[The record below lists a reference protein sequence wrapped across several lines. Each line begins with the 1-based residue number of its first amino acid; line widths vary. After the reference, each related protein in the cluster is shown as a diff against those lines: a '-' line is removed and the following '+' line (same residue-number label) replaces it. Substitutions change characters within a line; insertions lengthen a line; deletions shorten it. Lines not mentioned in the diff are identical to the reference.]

1 MQSNQTKAH
10 LVVLGVKVNSWAFG
24 IEQIYRLSKLG
35 EKVIVLDLGTNTG
48 RPSSNPRSKFQ
59 FDFLDELGCEYLD
72 WQTVISKPTRQKI
85 TSDVRAWLKRLQNSD
100 KWYLEM
106 YEDLPLGRI
115 LMSNYARTAGT
126 KEFPLSLLSLGSQL
140 KIASQAVLALRV
152 YEALKLD
159 FTKVSVSN
167 GRSPVEAG
175 VLFGAR
181 RDQKE
186 TFVLERGASTQ
197 QWFIWETSC
206 HYSPDW
212 WKLLQETSLNTKNEI
227 FLTVA
232 NDYWSKRLKGWDS
245 LSGRDWGHEFDKGN
259 LPKGLPTQFVTF
271 FCTSEHESPALPE
284 FECSN
289 LGFPS
294 QQIAVRKLAEV
305 CQSLNIPLVIK
316 RHPNSLASDGM
327 DREELHWNWVKEH
340 QSVTYIGPKDRV
352 DTYELISKS
361 YAVVTFKSSVGIEA
375 AALGIPS
382 RAMGPA
388 EWACS
393 SEARIWTEVDV
404 MNFLSNPTLLSNSH
418 HLEWGYLASTFG
430 QELEIFGDITGGYAL
445 VGSTKYF
452 SSERYLSWKTKFLE
466 RVNRKIWASRV
477 KLFGV
482 IKRWFSHLF
491 T

>member
-1 MQSNQTKAH
+1 VHNNQIEAH
-10 LVVLGVKVNSWAFG
+10 LVVLGVKVNSWAWG
-24 IEQIYRLSKLG
+24 MEQIYRLSKQG
-35 EKVIVLDLGTNTG
+35 QKVIVLDLGTNPG
-48 RPSSNPRSKFQ
+48 RSNHNPRSRFQ
-59 FDFLDELGCEYLD
+59 ISFLNDLGCEYFD
-72 WQTVISKPTRQKI
+72 WQSVISKPIRREI
-85 TSDVRAWLKRLQNSD
+85 ASEVRTWLKHIQNMD
-100 KWYLEM
+100 KWHLEM
-106 YEDLPLGRI
+106 YGDLPLGRI

-152 YEALKLD
+152 FEALKMD

-186 TFVLERGASTQ
+186 TFVLERGASTE

-206 HYSPDW
+206 HFSPDW
-212 WKLLQETSLNTKNEI
+212 WKLLQETSSKRKDEA

-245 LSGRDWGHEFDKGN
+245 LSGRDWGREFDKGN
-259 LPKGLPTQFVTF
+259 LPKSLPNQFVTF

-305 CQSLNIPLVIK
+305 CNSLKIPLVIK
-316 RHPNSLASDGM
+316 RHPNSLAADGV
-327 DREELHWNWVKEH
+327 DREESQWNWAMES
-340 QSVTYIGPKDRV
+340 QNLTYIGPRDRV

-361 YAVVTFKSSVGIEA
+361 TAVVTFRSSVGIEA

-388 EWACS
+388 EWACTG
-393 SEARIWTEVDV
+393 ETRIWTESDV
-404 MNFLSNPTLLSNSH
+404 KNFLTNPTLLSNSP

-430 QELEIFGDITGGYAL
+430 EKLEIFGDITGGYAI

-452 SSERYLSWKTKFLE
+452 SSERYLSSKTKFLE
-466 RVNRKIWASRV
+466 RVNRKIWATRI

-482 IKRWFSHLF
+482 VNR
-491 T
+491 